1 MKPQYIA
8 LIIALLAN
16 AFANILIKSGMK
28 NKEIVLSDPLSAVK
42 QIITN
47 PLVLAGVGLFAVNI
61 LAYSYVLS
69 KIQLSIAYP
78 IMTSVGFLI
87 VVGFSVFALKE
98 QVSLVQ
104 VIGIVM
110 IVTGVVL
117 VAGKLD

>member
-1 MKPQYIA
+1 LKPQYIA

-69 KIQLSIAYP
+69 KIQLSVAYP
-78 IMTSVGFLI
+78 IMTSIGFLI
-87 VVGFSVFALKE
+87 VVGFSVLALKE
-98 QVSLVQ
+98 QVSAVQ
-104 VIGIVM
+104 IIGIVM
-110 IVTGVVL
+110 IATGVVL
-117 VAGKLD
+117 VASKLD

>member
-1 MKPQYIA
+1 VKPQYIA
-8 LIIALLAN
+8 LVVALLAN

-28 NKEIVLSDPLSAVK
+28 SKEIGLSDPLTALK

-47 PLVLAGVGLFAVNI
+47 PLVIAGVGLFALNI
-61 LAYSYVLS
+61 VAYSYVLS

>member
-8 LIIALLAN
+8 LIVALLAN

-28 NKEIVLSDPLSAVK
+28 SKEIALSDPLTALK

-47 PLVLAGVGLFAVNI
+47 PLVIAGVGLFALNI
-61 LAYSYVLS
+61 VAYSYVLS

-98 QVSLVQ
+98 QVSMVQ
-104 VIGIVM
+104 IIGIVM
-110 IVTGVVL
+110 IATGVVL
-117 VAGKLD
+117 VASKLD

>member
-69 KIQLSIAYP
+69 KIQLSVAYP
-78 IMTSVGFLI
+78 IMTSIGFLI
-87 VVGFSVFALKE
+87 VVGFSVLALKE
-98 QVSLVQ
+98 QVSAVQ
-104 VIGIVM
+104 IIGIVM
-110 IVTGVVL
+110 IATGVVL
-117 VAGKLD
+117 VASKLD